1 MILSLAIASIVLAAL
16 PTLMFLANLPLFR
29 LDRVTDGL
37 AEGDAADDDSIG
49 DAAVSILIP
58 ARDEAD
64 GIEACVRSCLAS
76 IGVELEVIVLDDH
89 SEDDTAA
96 IVQSVAESDPRVRL
110 LKGQSLPSGWNGKQH
125 ACKQLAESARFDL
138 MMFLDAD
145 VRLDPTAVARLVR
158 HRRGSNVELLSAFP
172 MQETGTWLECWL
184 IPMMHYILLGFLPFS
199 RMRERRDPS
208 LAAGCGQLFLTTR
221 EAYRSAGTHE
231 VIRGSRHDGLKL
243 PRAYRA
249 AGLMTDV
256 VDGSALA
263 RCRMYRGASQ
273 VVRGLLKNATEGI
286 ANPKL
291 IGVFT
296 VLLLGASLLP
306 AVALGCSLATR
317 NTAAVIVAGLAIVI
331 AHLPRV
337 IAAAQL
343 RQSMFGAAC
352 HVPATITFVVLQWIA
367 LLNHVRGKQVAWRG
381 RSDS

>member
-1 MILSLAIASIVLAAL
+1 MILLLAITSLVFAAI

-29 LDRVTDGL
+29 LDVVEEQDTSTRN
-37 AEGDAADDDSIG
+37 ESIS
-49 DAAVSILIP
+49 VLIP
-58 ARDEAD
+58 ARDEAA
-64 GIEACVRSCLAS
+64 GIEACVRSCLES
-76 IGVELEVIVLDDH
+76 TNVELEVVVLDDH
-89 SEDDTAA
+89 SEDATAEIVEA
-96 IVQSVAESDPRVRL
+96 IGKEDDRVRL
-110 LKGQSLPSGWNGKQH
+110 LSGKPLPAGWNGKQH
-125 ACKQLAESARFDL
+125 ACKQLAESARLELFL
-138 MMFLDAD
+138 FLDAD
-145 VRLDPTAVARLVR
+145 VRLAPTAVARLLR
-158 HRRGSNVELLSAFP
+158 HRRASSVDLLSAFP

-221 EAYRSAGTHE
+221 EAYLAAGTHE
-231 VIRGSRHDGLKL
+231 AIRESRHDGLKL

-256 VDGSALA
+256 VDGSELA
-263 RCRMYRGASQ
+263 RCRMYRGAGQ
-273 VVRGLLKNATEGI
+273 VVRGLLKNAAEGI

-306 AVALGCSLATR
+306 VVALGWSLVAGHTIAAT
-317 NTAAVIVAGLAIVI
+317 VAGLAVAI
-331 AHLPRV
+331 AHLPRFV
-337 IAAAQL
+337 AASRI

-352 HVPATITFVVLQWIA
+352 HVPATVTFVILQWVA
-367 LLNHVRGKQVAWRG
+367 LVYHLSGKQVAWRG